1 MANNMNSESLNYPQL
16 DLEEDFNVHPS
27 CCAQVQRLEQKVM
40 DLQEEVSRKPSEE
53 TKIKELQHL
62 VELKDNE
69 LQAER
74 LRADTLQKEQG
85 VVQEKASRD
94 LKQVQRLEE
103 EKRSLDKKVK
113 DLQEEVSRRA
123 SKETNNTDKIK
134 ELQILVELKE
144 NKLQAERLRADTL
157 QKEQGVAQEKASR
170 DLKQVQRLEEEKRSL
185 VQKVGALQKEKAD
198 KIQENGDLVAAHA
211 KTLQKKMAFTRGLQE
226 DLDKAK
232 QELVDMRRETGI
244 DVQIEDLKN
253 QLQAERLRSDTL
265 QKEQEVQEKASRDPR
280 QVQRLEEEKRYL
292 EKKVKDLQEEVS
304 RKPSEET
311 NNGEKI
317 KELQVL
323 VELKDNKL
331 QAERLRADIL
341 QKEQGVAQEKASR
354 DLKQVQRL
362 EEEKRS
368 LVQKLGAMRKEKED
382 KIQENGDLVAAHAK
396 TLQKK
401 MAFTRSLQEDLDKAK
416 QELVDMRRENGTDV
430 QIEDL
435 KNQLQA
441 ERLRSDTLQKE
452 QEVQEKASRD
462 PRQVQRL
469 EEEKRYLEKK
479 VKDLQEEVSRKPSE
493 ETNNA
498 DKIKELQVL
507 VELKDNKLQA
517 ERLRADIL
525 QKEQGVAQ
533 EKASRDLKQVQ
544 RLEEEKRHL
553 VQKLGAMRKEKE
565 DKIQENGDLVAAHAK
580 TLQKKMAFTRGL
592 QEDLDKAKQELEER
606 DDRLKRKEQEL
617 VDLRRETNTDVKI
630 EDLKNQLQAERLRAD
645 TLQKEQV
652 DFRREVQQKASQDL
666 KQVQSLEE
674 EKHSLEQTLQ
684 EEVSRRAAE
693 ETNKSN
699 RIQELHNLVG
709 SLKNQLLAETLRADT
724 LQKEQV
730 DFRRE
735 VQQKASQDLKQVQS
749 LEEEKH
755 SLEQEL
761 KALQEEVSRRAS
773 EETNKSNRI
782 QELQDLVGHK
792 DNQLQTERVQVQERL
807 TDMEN
812 VSLWRR
818 FKKAMTPD
826 SRRQYKHLRMQW
838 QDQEENP
845 SPSVPSSPPN
855 VPKL

>member
-27 CCAQVQRLEQKVM
+27 CCAQVQRLEKKVM

-134 ELQILVELKE
+134 ELQILVELKD

-170 DLKQVQRLEEEKRSL
+170 DLRQVQRLEEEKRSL

-311 NNGEKI
+311 NNAEKI
-317 KELQVL
+317 KELQIL

-331 QAERLRADIL
+331 QDERLRADIL

-401 MAFTRSLQEDLDKAK
+401 MAFTRGLQEDLDKAK

-493 ETNNA
+493 ETNNT
-498 DKIKELQVL
+498 DKIKELQIL
-507 VELKDNKLQA
+507 VELKENKLQA

-544 RLEEEKRHL
+544 RLEEEKHSL

-592 QEDLDKAKQELEER
+592 QEDLDKAKQEL
-606 DDRLKRKEQEL
+606 
-617 VDLRRETNTDVKI
+617 VDMRRENGTDVQI
-630 EDLKNQLQAERLRAD
+630 EDLKNQLQAERLRSD
-645 TLQKEQV
+645 TLQ
-652 DFRREVQQKASQDL
+652 
-666 KQVQSLEE
+666 
-674 EKHSLEQTLQ
+674 
-684 EEVSRRAAE
+684 
-693 ETNKSN
+693 
-699 RIQELHNLVG
+699 
-709 SLKNQLLAETLRADT
+709 
-724 LQKEQV
+724 
-730 DFRRE
+730 
-735 VQQKASQDLKQVQS
+735 
-749 LEEEKH
+749 
-755 SLEQEL
+755 
-761 KALQEEVSRRAS
+761 
-773 EETNKSNRI
+773 
-782 QELQDLVGHK
+782 
-792 DNQLQTERVQVQERL
+792 
-807 TDMEN
+807 
-812 VSLWRR
+812 
-818 FKKAMTPD
+818 
-826 SRRQYKHLRMQW
+826 
-838 QDQEENP
+838 
-845 SPSVPSSPPN
+845 
-855 VPKL
+855 